1 MRGDQISRRQVQKTR
16 RFMNSFPNTIKFTG
30 IPKMTVQARQIN
42 PKVTHLEQTVE
53 RNHCVW
59 LIFCATHR
67 SGTSENRFSKRSS
80 RSEWWTEGLHFP
92 PSVANQEHLKYKQ
105 LQLRLKIQLQVNRQV
120 SELQSAGWTTASRH
134 PFFMHPN
141 LDECSYLY
149 KVLKMDFML
158 LRN

>member
-67 SGTSENRFSKRSS
+67 SGTSENRFSKTSS
-80 RSEWWTEGLHFP
+80 RSECSTEGLHFT
-92 PSVANQEHLKYKQ
+92 SL
-105 LQLRLKIQLQVNRQV
+105 LQWPIRSTWSTSSYSSGWRYSSRWTGRCQNCNLQAEPLPADTHSSCIPTWMNALIFIK
-120 SELQSAGWTTASRH
+120 S
-134 PFFMHPN
+134 
-141 LDECSYLY
+141 
-149 KVLKMDFML
+149 
-158 LRN
+158 